1 MTKRPLPLA
10 KVFCLMKQH
19 VDKAILHYDIIILLD
34 FCTLSQSSAKGQFKD
49 AL

>member
-10 KVFCLMKQH
+10 EVYCLMKQH
-19 VDKAILHYDIIILLD
+19 IDKVILHIGIIILLE
-34 FCTLSQSSAKGQFKD
+34 FCALSQSSAKDQFRD